1 MEFKKMIFILAI
13 TSILIVGGLFG
24 TSYAYYV
31 SSDGTSFDITT
42 GSVNLDNDV
51 TVTFEQSEYI
61 NFRANVPI
69 TVADVNTK
77 ANKNVFT
84 ISSDATKLAGYDVAV
99 NIYLTDIQIA
109 DALKVSDFHYDFAC
123 DESNGGGQYLAI
135 GDGTDFTDTVLTNDK
150 LLLGTIST
158 TDNSFQAGKTYI
170 CTFRV
175 WVQENNADQNALMNK
190 KFSGLIKVGSAF
202 RK

>member
-61 NFRANVPI
+61 NFRAGVPI
-69 TVADVNTK
+69 LAADVDTK
-77 ANKNVFT
+77 ANRNVFT

-109 DALKVSDFHYDFAC
+109 DALKVSDFKYKFIC
-123 DESNGGGQYLAI
+123 NNGTSNVI
-135 GDGTDFTDTVLTNDK
+135 STTGDGTNFTSTVLDNDK
-150 LLLGTIST
+150 LVLGTIST
-158 TDNSFQAGKTYI
+158 TDSSFQAGKTYT
-170 CTFRV
+170 CTFHI

-202 RK
+202 R

>member
-13 TSILIVGGLFG
+13 TSILIVVGLFG

-42 GSVNLDNDV
+42 GSVNLDNDI
-51 TVTFEQSEYI
+51 TVVFNQSEYI
-61 NFRANVPI
+61 NFRAGVPI
-69 TVADVNTK
+69 LATDVDTK
-77 ANKNVFT
+77 ASKNIFT

-109 DALKVSDFHYDFAC
+109 DALKVSDFKYKFIC
-123 DESNGGGQYLAI
+123 NNGTSNVI
-135 GDGTDFTDTVLTNDK
+135 STTGDGTNFTSTVLDNDK
-150 LLLGTIST
+150 LVLGTIST
-158 TDNSFQAGKTYI
+158 TDSSFQAGKTYT
-170 CTFRV
+170 CTLSV
-175 WVQENNADQNALMNK
+175 WLQETNTDQNALMNK